1 MHALV
6 TGGAGFIGSH
16 LTERILR
23 DGHVVTVLLKPGESE
38 ENLTGLD
45 VRKLSCD
52 ILDKQAVIDACSGAD
67 IIYHLAART
76 DLEGIAMSDYEVNTR
91 GTENVVAAAEIH
103 GVKRLVFYSS
113 MLAVPLTGNVQPI
126 DEAFDDAPTTIYG
139 QSKREGERIVAR
151 GRIPWTVIRPTLV
164 FGPRERSTMW
174 AFFSAVKTRRFMLIG
189 NDVWQSFVYVK
200 NLVEATYIASL
211 RPEAERQVFFISD
224 ERPYTLAEFAKTA
237 AVALN
242 VQLNP
247 VRLPKAVAML
257 IAYVLNVAKVWF
269 GLQVPLTPSR
279 VRTMTTHYAYSI
291 DKAASLFGYRPPYD
305 LRQSIGETVN
315 WYREHQLL

>member
-23 DGHVVTVLLKPGESE
+23 DGHSVTVLLKPGEGVD
-38 ENLTGLD
+38 NLKGLD
-45 VRKLSCD
+45 TSNIFCD
-52 ILDKQAVIDACSGAD
+52 ILDKQALGDACSGVD

-76 DLEGIAMSDYEVNTR
+76 DLEGAALSDYEANIR
-91 GTENVVAAAEIH
+91 GTENVVAAAEIN

-113 MLAVPLTGNVQPI
+113 MLAVPLTGTAEPI
-126 DEAFDDAPTTIYG
+126 DETFDAAATTIYG
-139 QSKREGERIVAR
+139 QSKREGEQIVAR
-151 GRIPWTVIRPTLV
+151 GLIPWTVIRPTLV

-174 AFFSAVKTRRFMLIG
+174 AFFSAVKSRRFMLIG
-189 NDVWQSFVYVK
+189 KDVWQSFVYVK

-224 ERPYTLAEFAKTA
+224 ARPYTLAEFAKTA
-237 AVALN
+237 AVALG
-242 VQLNP
+242 VRLNP

-257 IAYVLNVAKVWF
+257 IAYVLNAAKVLF

-291 DKAASLFGYRPPYD
+291 DKATSLFGYRPPYA
-305 LRQSIGETVN
+305 LGQSIGETVN